1 MKFVLSLKWFCM
13 LGLLSFTA
21 MTYAG
26 VGKDLTDGE
35 VRDRI
40 IGGSISAYE
49 GGPCPCP
56 YTEFKNDQICGD
68 SSAYSR
74 GEDIR
79 CYRKD
84 ISDREVKRYRIE
96 NGIDKPKL
104 PWQIEQ
110 KPN

>member
-1 MKFVLSLKWFCM
+1 M

-40 IGGSISAYE
+40 IGGSISAYD

-74 GEDIR
+74 GEDIK